1 MTTTETGPG
10 ALEAML
16 AHHAALADGVARRVD
31 ALRVAVE
38 RQDHDGVAGAELVTY
53 LAKEV
58 LPHAMAE
65 EHTLYQAAAAKAD
78 LAGTVA
84 GMVDEHRK
92 LVSLAER
99 LATADDANVAAA
111 EAEAIG
117 ALFASHVGK
126 ENELILPPLA
136 ADEAVD
142 LAGLLVQMHRL
153 IQAAQDETPVAEDA
167 AAPDAEAALVR
178 LVLGA
183 ANQLADV
190 GRGDAA
196 CRLAAEVWVTV
207 RVARPELAVRVTA
220 ALHRLVRL
228 VTAEPV
234 TLSRGPLAAGQPSTG
249 PSAARGGDAALDVRA
264 LAPAQRHEKIF
275 ATYRALGPGTAF
287 VLVNDH
293 DPKPLRYQ
301 FEAEHEGQFTW
312 DVLEA
317 GPTVWRVRIG
327 RPAGASAGEEGVGA
341 PAPAPARAGA
351 EPELDVRRFP
361 HGQRHDVI
369 FTTFDALAEGGAFV
383 LVNDHDPKPLRYQFE
398 APHAGAY
405 SWDYVEAGPD
415 IWRVRIGRPA
425 GSAA

>member
-1 MTTTETGPG
+1 MTTTDTDTG

-38 RQDHDGVAGAELVTY
+38 RQDHHGAAAAELVAY
-53 LAKEV
+53 VAKEV

-78 LAGTVA
+78 LAETVA

-99 LATADDANVAAA
+99 LATADDESTAAA

-117 ALFASHVGK
+117 ALFASHVVK
-126 ENELILPPLA
+126 ENDLILPPLA
-136 ADEAVD
+136 ADESVD
-142 LAGLLVQMHRL
+142 LSGLLVQMHRL
-153 IQAAQDETPVAEDA
+153 TEAAQDETSVAEDLA
-167 AAPDAEAALVR
+167 TPDAEATLVR

-183 ANQLADV
+183 AGQLADA

-196 CRLAAEVWVTV
+196 CRLAAEAWATV
-207 RVARPELAVRVTA
+207 RVARPDLAVRVTA
-220 ALHRLVRL
+220 ALHRLVRS

-234 TLSRGPLAAGQPSTG
+234 SLSAGPLSAG
-249 PSAARGGDAALDVRA
+249 PSAAGGDAVLDVRA

-275 ATYRALGPGTAF
+275 ATYGALGAGTGF
-287 VLVNDH
+287 VLLNDH

-301 FEAEHEGQFTW
+301 FEAEHAGRFTW
-312 DVLEA
+312 EVLEA

-327 RPAGASAGEEGVGA
+327 RPADAPSGVG
-341 PAPAPARAGA
+341 
-351 EPELDVRRFP
+351 DS
-361 HGQRHDVI
+361 HDA
-369 FTTFDALAEGGAFV
+369 DS
-383 LVNDHDPKPLRYQFE
+383 R
-398 APHAGAY
+398 
-405 SWDYVEAGPD
+405 
-415 IWRVRIGRPA
+415 
-425 GSAA
+425 

>member
-1 MTTTETGPG
+1 MTTTDTDTD
-10 ALEAML
+10 AFEAMV
-16 AHHAALADGVARRVD
+16 AHHAALADGVARRVA
-31 ALRVAVE
+31 ALRAVVE
-38 RQDHDGVAGAELVTY
+38 GKDHHEAPMAELVAY

-65 EHTLYQAAAAKAD
+65 EHTLYRAAAAKEE
-78 LAGTVA
+78 LAELVA
-84 GMVDEHRK
+84 GMIDEHRR
-92 LVSLAER
+92 LVLLAER
-99 LATADDANVAAA
+99 LATAGDGKAAAA

-117 ALFASHVGK
+117 ALFAAHVAK

-136 ADEAVD
+136 ADDAVD

-153 IQAAQDETPVAEDA
+153 TEAAQDETSVAEDLA
-167 AAPDAEAALVR
+167 TPDAEATLLR
-178 LVLGA
+178 LLLGA
-183 ANQLADV
+183 AGELADA

-196 CRLAAEVWVTV
+196 CRLAAEAWVSV
-207 RVARPELAVRVTA
+207 RAARPELAVRVTA
-220 ALHRLVRL
+220 ALHRLVRS

-234 TLSRGPLAAGQPSTG
+234 TLSAGRLSSG
-249 PSAARGGDAALDVRA
+249 PSVAASGTDAVLDVRA

-275 ATYRALGPGTAF
+275 ATYGALGPGTAF

-301 FEAEHEGQFTW
+301 FEAEHQGDFTW

-327 RPAGASAGEEGVGA
+327 RPAGSSADEETTA
-341 PAPAPARAGA
+341 MPAGA

-369 FTTFDALAEGGAFV
+369 FTTFDALAAGAAFV

-398 APHAGAY
+398 AQHAGHY
-405 SWDYVEAGPD
+405 SWDYLEAGPD
-415 IWRVRIGRPA
+415 MWRVRIGRPA
-425 GSAA
+425 GTPA

>member
-1 MTTTETGPG
+1 MTTTDTNTG

-38 RQDHDGVAGAELVTY
+38 RQDHHGAAAAELVAY
-53 LAKEV
+53 VAEEV

-78 LAGTVA
+78 LAETVA

-92 LVSLAER
+92 LVALAER
-99 LATADDANVAAA
+99 LATTDDASAAAA
-111 EAEAIG
+111 EAEAIA

-126 ENELILPPLA
+126 ENELVLPPLA

-142 LAGLLVQMHRL
+142 LSGLLVQMHRL
-153 IQAAQDETPVAEDA
+153 TEAAQDETPVAEDLVTSD
-167 AAPDAEAALVR
+167 PEATLVR

-183 ANQLADV
+183 AGQLADV

-196 CRLAAEVWVTV
+196 CRLAAEAWATV
-207 RVARPELAVRVTA
+207 RVARPDLAVRVTA
-220 ALHRLVRL
+220 ALHRLVRS

-234 TLSRGPLAAGQPSTG
+234 TLSSGPPASG
-249 PSAARGGDAALDVRA
+249 PSAAAGGDAVLDVRA

-275 ATYRALGPGTAF
+275 ATYGALGPGTAF

-301 FEAEHEGQFTW
+301 FEAEHEGRFTW
-312 DVLEA
+312 EVLEA
-317 GPTVWRVRIG
+317 GPTVWQVRIS
-327 RPAGASAGEEGVGA
+327 RPAASTGVQGAAGAS
-341 PAPAPARAGA
+341 AGA
-351 EPELDVRRFP
+351 EPELDVRHFP

-369 FTTFDALAEGGAFV
+369 FTTFDALAEGAGFV

-398 APHAGAY
+398 AQHAGAY
-405 SWDYVEAGPD
+405 SWDYLEAGPD
-415 IWRVRIGRPA
+415 TWRVRIARLAGQPA
-425 GSAA
+425 

>member
-1 MTTTETGPG
+1 MTTTDTDSG

-16 AHHAALADGVARRVD
+16 THHAALADGVARRVA
-31 ALRVAVE
+31 ALRAAVE
-38 RQDHDGVAGAELVTY
+38 GNDHHEAPMADLVAY

-65 EHTLYQAAAAKAD
+65 EHTLYRAAAAKEE
-78 LAGTVA
+78 LAETVA
-84 GMVDEHRK
+84 GMVDEHRR

-99 LATADDANVAAA
+99 LATAGDAKAAAA
-111 EAEAIG
+111 EAGAIG
-117 ALFASHVGK
+117 ALFAAHVAK

-136 ADEAVD
+136 ADDAVD

-153 IQAAQDETPVAEDA
+153 TEAAQDETSVAEDL
-167 AAPDAEAALVR
+167 AAPDAEATLLR
-178 LVLGA
+178 LLLGA
-183 ANQLADV
+183 AGELVDA

-196 CRLAAEVWVTV
+196 CRLAAEAWVAV
-207 RVARPELAVRVTA
+207 RAARPELGVRVTA
-220 ALHRLVRL
+220 ALHRLVRS

-234 TLSRGPLAAGQPSTG
+234 TLSAGPSSG
-249 PSAARGGDAALDVRA
+249 PSASAGDAVLDVRA

-275 ATYRALGPGTAF
+275 ATYGALGQGTAF

-301 FEAEHEGQFTW
+301 FEAEHLGDFTW

-327 RPAGASAGEEGVGA
+327 RPAGASGGEDAAATTSAGT
-341 PAPAPARAGA
+341 

-369 FTTFDALAEGGAFV
+369 FTTFDALAEGAGFV

-398 APHAGAY
+398 AQHAGHY

-425 GSAA
+425 GTAA

>member
-1 MTTTETGPG
+1 MTTIDTDAG

-16 AHHAALADGVARRVD
+16 AHHAALADGVARRV
-31 ALRVAVE
+31 ASLRTAVE
-38 RQDHDGVAGAELVTY
+38 RQGHHEAAGAELVAY

-58 LPHAMAE
+58 LPHAVAE

-78 LAGTVA
+78 LAETV
-84 GMVDEHRK
+84 GRMVEEHRK

-99 LATADDANVAAA
+99 LATAGDARAAA
-111 EAEAIG
+111 TEAETIG
-117 ALFASHVGK
+117 ALFAAHVDR

-142 LAGLLVQMHRL
+142 LAELLVEMHRL
-153 IQAAQDETPVAEDA
+153 TEAAQDDASVVEDVTTA
-167 AAPDAEAALVR
+167 DAEAALVR
-178 LVLGA
+178 LLLDA
-183 ANQLADV
+183 AGQLVDV
-190 GRGDAA
+190 GRGDVG
-196 CRLAAEVWVTV
+196 CRLAAEAWAAV

-220 ALHRLVRL
+220 ALHRLVRS

-234 TLSRGPLAAGQPSTG
+234 TLATGRPPTG
-249 PSAARGGDAALDVRA
+249 PSAATGDAALDVRA

-275 ATYRALGPGTAF
+275 ATYGALGAGTAF

-301 FEAEHEGQFTW
+301 FEAEHEGRFTW
-312 DVLEA
+312 EVLES

-327 RPAGASAGEEGVGA
+327 RPAGTATGETEAAA
-341 PAPAPARAGA
+341 PAGG
-351 EPELDVRRFP
+351 EPELDVRHFP

-383 LVNDHDPKPLRYQFE
+383 LVNDHDPKPLSYQFE
-398 APHAGAY
+398 AQHAGRY
-405 SWDYVEAGPD
+405 SWEYLEAGPE

-425 GSAA
+425 GTGV

>member
-1 MTTTETGPG
+1 MTTTDTDTG

-38 RQDHDGVAGAELVTY
+38 RQDHHGAAAAELVAY

-78 LAGTVA
+78 LAETVA

-92 LVSLAER
+92 LVALAER
-99 LATADDANVAAA
+99 LATTEDASAAA
-111 EAEAIG
+111 TAAEAIG
-117 ALFASHVGK
+117 ALFASHVVK
-126 ENELILPPLA
+126 ENELVLPPLA

-153 IQAAQDETPVAEDA
+153 TKAAQDETPVAEDPA
-167 AAPDAEAALVR
+167 ASDPEATLVR

-183 ANQLADV
+183 AGQLADA

-196 CRLAAEVWVTV
+196 CRLAAEAWATV
-207 RVARPELAVRVTA
+207 RVARPDLAVRVTA
-220 ALHRLVRL
+220 ALHRLVRS

-234 TLSRGPLAAGQPSTG
+234 SLSAGPLSSET
-249 PSAARGGDAALDVRA
+249 SASGGDAVLDVRA

-275 ATYRALGPGTAF
+275 ATYGALGPGTAF

-301 FEAEHEGQFTW
+301 FEAEHEGRFTW
-312 DVLEA
+312 EVLEA

-327 RPAGASAGEEGVGA
+327 RPADAPSGVGDSHDSDT
-341 PAPAPARAGA
+341 PAGA

-369 FTTFDALAEGGAFV
+369 FTTFDALADGAGFV

-398 APHAGAY
+398 AQHAGGY
-405 SWDYVEAGPD
+405 SWDYLETGPEL
-415 IWRVRIGRPA
+415 WRVRIARLAGQPA
-425 GSAA
+425 

>member
-1 MTTTETGPG
+1 MTTTDTDTG

-38 RQDHDGVAGAELVTY
+38 RQDHHGAAAAELVAY

-78 LAGTVA
+78 LAETVA

-92 LVSLAER
+92 LVALAER
-99 LATADDANVAAA
+99 LATTEDASAAA
-111 EAEAIG
+111 TAAEAIG
-117 ALFASHVGK
+117 ALFASHVVK
-126 ENELILPPLA
+126 ENELVLPPLA

-153 IQAAQDETPVAEDA
+153 TKAAQDETPVAEDPA
-167 AAPDAEAALVR
+167 ASDPEATLVR

-183 ANQLADV
+183 AGQLADA

-196 CRLAAEVWVTV
+196 CRLAAEAWATV
-207 RVARPELAVRVTA
+207 RVSRPDLAVRVTA
-220 ALHRLVRL
+220 ALHRLVRS

-234 TLSRGPLAAGQPSTG
+234 SLSAGPLSSET
-249 PSAARGGDAALDVRA
+249 SASGGDAVLDVRA

-275 ATYRALGPGTAF
+275 ATYGALGPGTAF

-301 FEAEHEGQFTW
+301 FEAEHEGRFTW
-312 DVLEA
+312 EVLEA

-327 RPAGASAGEEGVGA
+327 RPADAPSGVGDSHDA
-341 PAPAPARAGA
+341 DTPAGA

-369 FTTFDALAEGGAFV
+369 FTTFDALADGAGFV

-398 APHAGAY
+398 AQHAGGF
-405 SWDYVEAGPD
+405 SWDYLETGPEL
-415 IWRVRIGRPA
+415 WRVRIARLAGQPA
-425 GSAA
+425 

>member
-31 ALRVAVE
+31 ALRAAVE
-38 RQDHDGVAGAELVTY
+38 RQEHHGAVAAELVAY

-78 LAGTVA
+78 LAETVA

-92 LVSLAER
+92 LTSLAER
-99 LATADDANVAAA
+99 LATADDASAAA
-111 EAEAIG
+111 ADAEAIG
-117 ALFASHVGK
+117 ALFAGHVAK
-126 ENELILPPLA
+126 ENELVLPPLA
-136 ADEAVD
+136 GDGAVD

-153 IQAAQDETPVAEDA
+153 TEAAQDETPVADDLVTS
-167 AAPDAEAALVR
+167 DAEATLLR

-183 ANQLADV
+183 AGQLADI
-190 GRGDAA
+190 GQGDAA
-196 CRLAAEVWVTV
+196 CRLAAEAWATV

-220 ALHRLVRL
+220 ALHRLVRS

-234 TLSRGPLAAGQPSTG
+234 TLAAGPPSTG
-249 PSAARGGDAALDVRA
+249 PSAAEGDAALDVRA

-275 ATYRALGPGTAF
+275 VTYGALRAGTAF

-301 FEAEHEGQFTW
+301 FEAEHEGRFTW
-312 DVLEA
+312 DVLES

-327 RPAGASAGEEGVGA
+327 RPAG
-341 PAPAPARAGA
+341 
-351 EPELDVRRFP
+351 
-361 HGQRHDVI
+361 
-369 FTTFDALAEGGAFV
+369 TTA
-383 LVNDHDPKPLRYQFE
+383 
-398 APHAGAY
+398 
-405 SWDYVEAGPD
+405 
-415 IWRVRIGRPA
+415 
-425 GSAA
+425 

>member
-1 MTTTETGPG
+1 MTTTDTG

-16 AHHAALADGVARRVD
+16 AHHAVLADGVARRSD
-31 ALRVAVE
+31 ALRTAVE
-38 RQDHDGVAGAELVTY
+38 RQDHHGAAVAELVAY

-65 EHTLYQAAAAKAD
+65 ERTLYQAAAAKVD
-78 LAGTVA
+78 LADTVA
-84 GMVDEHRK
+84 GMVNEHRK

-99 LATADDANVAAA
+99 LATADDASAAAA
-111 EAEAIG
+111 EAEAIV
-117 ALFASHVGK
+117 ALFAAHVAK
-126 ENELILPPLA
+126 ENDLVLPSLA
-136 ADEAVD
+136 ADKAVN
-142 LAGLLVQMHRL
+142 LAELLVQMHRL
-153 IQAAQDETPVAEDA
+153 TEAAQDETLVATDLTTSDSQGTSDSQA
-167 AAPDAEAALVR
+167 TLVR

-183 ANQLADV
+183 AGQLADA

-196 CRLAAEVWVTV
+196 CRLAAEAWVAV
-207 RVARPELAVRVTA
+207 RVARPDLAVRVTA
-220 ALHRLVRL
+220 GLHRLVRS
-228 VTAEPV
+228 VTAKPV
-234 TLSRGPLAAGQPSTG
+234 SLSAGSTRSG
-249 PSAARGGDAALDVRA
+249 TSVAVGDDAVLDVRP

-275 ATYRALGPGTAF
+275 ATYGVLGPGTAF

-301 FEAEHEGQFTW
+301 FEAEHHGEFIW

-327 RPAGASAGEEGVGA
+327 RPAGQLAGEGSAILAGTPTGV
-341 PAPAPARAGA
+341 

-369 FTTFDALAEGGAFV
+369 FTTFDALGPGTAFV

-398 APHAGAY
+398 AQHAGGY
-405 SWDYVEAGPD
+405 SWDYLETGPEL
-415 IWRVRIGRPA
+415 WRVRIGRLTEQLA
-425 GSAA
+425 

>member
-1 MTTTETGPG
+1 MTTTDTDTG

-16 AHHAALADGVARRVD
+16 AHHAALADGVARRV
-31 ALRVAVE
+31 ASLRAAVE
-38 RQDHDGVAGAELVTY
+38 RQDHHGAATAELVAY

-58 LPHAMAE
+58 LPHAIAE

-78 LAGTVA
+78 LAETVA
-84 GMVDEHRK
+84 GMVDEHRT

-99 LATADDANVAAA
+99 LATTDEASTAAA
-111 EAEAIG
+111 EAGAIG
-117 ALFASHVGK
+117 ALFASHVVK
-126 ENELILPPLA
+126 ENDLVLPPLA
-136 ADEAVD
+136 ADESVD
-142 LAGLLVQMHRL
+142 LAELLVQMHRL
-153 IQAAQDETPVAEDA
+153 TKAAQDEASAAEDPA
-167 AAPDAEAALVR
+167 ASDPEATLVR

-183 ANQLADV
+183 AGQLADA

-196 CRLAAEVWVTV
+196 CRLAAEAWATV

-220 ALHRLVRL
+220 ALHRLVRS
-228 VTAEPV
+228 VRAEPV
-234 TLSRGPLAAGQPSTG
+234 SLSAGPLSAE
-249 PSAARGGDAALDVRA
+249 PSAAGGDAALDVRA

-275 ATYRALGPGTAF
+275 ATYGALGPGTAF

-301 FEAEHEGQFTW
+301 FEAEHAGEFTW
-312 DVLEA
+312 EVLEA

-327 RPAGASAGEEGVGA
+327 RPADAASGAGGQHDSDM
-341 PAPAPARAGA
+341 PAGA
-351 EPELDVRRFP
+351 APELDVRRFP

-398 APHAGAY
+398 TQHAGGY
-405 SWDYVEAGPD
+405 SWDYLEAGPTV
-415 IWRVRIGRPA
+415 WRVRIGRLAGQPA
-425 GSAA
+425 

>member
-1 MTTTETGPG
+1 MTTTDTDTG

-16 AHHAALADGVARRVD
+16 AHHGALADGVARRV
-31 ALRVAVE
+31 ASLRAAVE
-38 RQDHDGVAGAELVTY
+38 RQDHRGAAAAELVAY

-65 EHTLYQAAAAKAD
+65 EHTLYQAAAAKED
-78 LAGTVA
+78 LAETVA
-84 GMVDEHRK
+84 GMVDEHRQ
-92 LVSLAER
+92 LVSLADR
-99 LATADDANVAAA
+99 LATADEASLAAA
-111 EAEAIG
+111 EAEMIG
-117 ALFASHVGK
+117 ALFASHVVK

-153 IQAAQDETPVAEDA
+153 TEAAQDETSVAEDVA
-167 AAPDAEAALVR
+167 TSDPEATLVR
-178 LVLGA
+178 LLLGA
-183 ANQLADV
+183 AGQLADV

-196 CRLAAEVWVTV
+196 CRLAAEAWAAV

-220 ALHRLVRL
+220 ALHRLVRS

-234 TLSRGPLAAGQPSTG
+234 TLSAGPPPAG
-249 PSAARGGDAALDVRA
+249 PSAGGGDAALDVRA

-275 ATYRALGPGTAF
+275 ATYGALGAGTAF

-312 DVLEA
+312 EVLEA
-317 GPTVWRVRIG
+317 GPTLWRVRIG
-327 RPAGASAGEEGVGA
+327 RPADAPTGEEEAGSPV
-341 PAPAPARAGA
+341 GA

-398 APHAGAY
+398 AQHAGRY
-405 SWDYVEAGPD
+405 SWDYVEAGPE
-415 IWRVRIGRPA
+415 IWRVRIGRLT

>member
-1 MTTTETGPG
+1 MTTTDTDTA

-16 AHHAALADGVARRVD
+16 AHHAALADGVARRV
-31 ALRVAVE
+31 ASLRAAVE
-38 RQDHDGVAGAELVTY
+38 RQDHDEATAAELVAY
-53 LAKEV
+53 LAKDV

-65 EHTLYQAAAAKAD
+65 EHTLYQAAAAKPG
-78 LAGTVA
+78 LAETVA
-84 GMVDEHRK
+84 AMVDEHRT

-99 LATADDANVAAA
+99 LATADDASAAA
-111 EAEAIG
+111 TDAEGID

-126 ENELILPPLA
+126 ENELILPSLA

-153 IQAAQDETPVAEDA
+153 TEAAQDEASVADHVA
-167 AAPDAEAALVR
+167 ASDPEATLVR
-178 LVLGA
+178 LLLGA
-183 ANQLADV
+183 AGQLADV

-196 CRLAAEVWVTV
+196 CKLAGEAWAAL

-220 ALHRLVRL
+220 ALHRLVRS

-234 TLSRGPLAAGQPSTG
+234 TLAAGPPPTG
-249 PSAARGGDAALDVRA
+249 PSAAGGDAALDVRA

-275 ATYRALGPGTAF
+275 ATYGALGPGTAF

-301 FEAEHEGQFTW
+301 FEAEHEGRFTW
-312 DVLEA
+312 EVLEA
-317 GPTVWRVRIG
+317 GPTVWQVRIG
-327 RPAGASAGEEGVGA
+327 RPGDAPAGEKEA
-341 PAPAPARAGA
+341 ATPAGA

-369 FTTFDALAEGGAFV
+369 FTTYDALATGSGFV
-383 LVNDHDPKPLRYQFE
+383 LVNDHDPRPLRYQFE
-398 APHAGAY
+398 AQHPGRY
-405 SWDYVEAGPD
+405 SWDYLETGPAV
-415 IWRVRIGRPA
+415 WRVRIGRTARA
-425 GSAA
+425 GG

>member
-1 MTTTETGPG
+1 MTTTDTDTG
-10 ALEAML
+10 AFEAML
-16 AHHAALADGVARRVD
+16 AHHAALADGVARRVG
-31 ALRVAVE
+31 ALRAAVE
-38 RQDHDGVAGAELVTY
+38 SQDHHETATAELVAY
-53 LAKEV
+53 LAQEV

-65 EHTLYQAAAAKAD
+65 EHTLYQAAVAKAD
-78 LAGTVA
+78 LAETVA
-84 GMVDEHRK
+84 GMIDEHRR
-92 LVSLAER
+92 LVLLAER
-99 LATADDANVAAA
+99 LATAGHGKAAAA

-117 ALFASHVGK
+117 ALFAAHVAK

-136 ADEAVD
+136 ADDAVD

-153 IQAAQDETPVAEDA
+153 TEAAQDETSVAEDLA
-167 AAPDAEAALVR
+167 TPDAEATLLR
-178 LVLGA
+178 LLLGA
-183 ANQLADV
+183 AGELADA

-196 CRLAAEVWVTV
+196 CRLAAEAWAAV

-220 ALHRLVRL
+220 ALHRLVRS

-234 TLSRGPLAAGQPSTG
+234 TLSAGRLSSG
-249 PSAARGGDAALDVRA
+249 PSVAGGTDAVLDVRA

-275 ATYRALGPGTAF
+275 ATYGALGPGTAF

-301 FEAEHEGQFTW
+301 FEAEHQGDFTW
-312 DVLEA
+312 EVLEA

-327 RPAGASAGEEGVGA
+327 RPAGASADEETTA
-341 PAPAPARAGA
+341 MPAGA

-369 FTTFDALAEGGAFV
+369 FTTFDALAEGAAFV

-398 APHAGAY
+398 AQHAGHY
-405 SWDYVEAGPD
+405 SWDYLEAGPD

-425 GSAA
+425 GTAA

>member
-1 MTTTETGPG
+1 MTSTETDTG
-10 ALEAML
+10 ALDAML
-16 AHHAALADGVARRVD
+16 AHHAALADGVARRVG
-31 ALRVAVE
+31 ALRSAVE
-38 RQDHDGVAGAELVTY
+38 GQDRYETAAAALVAY

-78 LAGTVA
+78 LAETVA
-84 GMVDEHRK
+84 GMVDEHRS
-92 LVSLAER
+92 LVSMAER
-99 LATADDANVAAA
+99 LATTDDASAAAA

-126 ENELILPPLA
+126 ENELVLPPLA
-136 ADEAVD
+136 ADEGVD
-142 LAGLLVQMHRL
+142 LVGLLVQMHRL
-153 IQAAQDETPVAEDA
+153 TEAAQDETSVAEDLA
-167 AAPDAEAALVR
+167 TSDPEATLVR

-183 ANQLADV
+183 AGQLADA

-196 CRLAAEVWVTV
+196 CRLAAEAWATV
-207 RVARPELAVRVTA
+207 RVARPDLAVRVTA
-220 ALHRLVRL
+220 ALHRLVRS

-234 TLSRGPLAAGQPSTG
+234 SFSAGPLSSGT
-249 PSAARGGDAALDVRA
+249 SAAAGGDAVLDVRA

-275 ATYRALGPGTAF
+275 ATYGALGPGAAF

-301 FEAEHEGQFTW
+301 FEAEHQGRFSW

-327 RPAGASAGEEGVGA
+327 RPAGASTDEEETE
-341 PAPAPARAGA
+341 PAGA
-351 EPELDVRRFP
+351 GPELDVRRFP

-369 FTTFDALAEGGAFV
+369 FTTFDALAEGAGFV
-383 LVNDHDPKPLRYQFE
+383 LVNDHDPRPLRYQFE
-398 APHAGAY
+398 AQHAGCY
-405 SWDYVEAGPD
+405 SWDYLESGPEV
-415 IWRVRIGRPA
+415 WRVRIGRPA
-425 GSAA
+425 GTAA